1 MKRTIL
7 VKSFFL
13 VVIFYFQLFTLFAQT
28 PHSFKYQ
35 AVIRNNQGQIVQN
48 QLVSL
53 KVSILSGSATGT
65 PVYTETHQKATSEFG
80 IVNLN
85 IGNGTLVSGSFN
97 NIQWDNNLYFVK
109 IELDLT
115 GGGNYTFISTSQL
128 LSVPYMPKKPPVA
141 KMIMIQARQMNYKT

>member
-13 VVIFYFQLFTLFAQT
+13 VVIFYFQLFALFAQT

-53 KVSILSGSATGT
+53 KLSILSGSATGT
-65 PVYTETHQKATSEFG
+65 PVYTEIHQKATSEFG

>member
-1 MKRTIL
+1 M
-7 VKSFFL
+7 
-13 VVIFYFQLFTLFAQT
+13 
-28 PHSFKYQ
+28 
-35 AVIRNNQGQIVQN
+35 
-48 QLVSL
+48 VSL

-65 PVYTETHQKATSEFG
+65 SVYTETHQKATSEFG

-97 NIQWDNNLYFVK
+97 NIQWGNNLYFVK